1 MHSRKLVAP
10 IVSATIATMAVT
22 TFATVR
28 LVQIEIGLASKL
40 LKVAGML
47 ACSAVAVVLVM
58 SLLYKTLVTVLA
70 DLQASEAA
78 AHHQALHDQLTGL
91 PNRALLQD
99 RIGQGLSRCR
109 RDGGRI
115 ALLVLDLDRF
125 KQVNDTFGHCA
136 GDLLV
141 QQVGARLSSLAR
153 ETDTVARVGGD
164 EFAIIMQSPKNTRDV
179 TAFCDRIVKS
189 LREPFYLSGKEAR
202 IGVSVGAIITSD
214 ATATPTDLLRKADIT
229 MYQAKACGRDC
240 YKLFSDEMDAQVQR
254 RGETELWLR
263 KALASGEGLDLHYQ
277 PLVSNK
283 GIITGFECLLRCH
296 DAHLGALPPAEVIP
310 IAEATGLIDGLGEFV
325 FRRACETSRVWPHL
339 SFAVNLSPIQFRK
352 PGLPKRLQKISS
364 ELGANPSALELEITE
379 SLLIDHGDECAEA
392 IQDLRQSGFRV
403 ALDDF
408 GTGYSSL
415 SYLRRFEVDKIKLDR
430 SFMHAVDTDETVA
443 IIRAAVLL
451 GQAMNLEVVAE
462 GIADKRQE
470 QVALEAGCTGLQGF
484 LYAPAI
490 PIDQIRGFLGRWR
503 SETLAA

>member
-1 MHSRKLVAP
+1 MQSRKLVAP
-10 IVSATIATMAVT
+10 IVSATVATMAVT
-22 TFATVR
+22 TFATIR
-28 LVQIEIGLASKL
+28 LVHSEIGFASSL
-40 LKVAGML
+40 PQFAGML
-47 ACSAVAVVLVM
+47 LCTAVAVVLVT
-58 SLLYKTLVTVLA
+58 SLLYNSLVKVMA
-70 DLQASEAA
+70 ELQASEAA

-91 PNRALLQD
+91 PNRTLLQD

-109 RDGGRI
+109 REGDQI
-115 ALLVLDLDRF
+115 ALLMLDLDRF

-136 GDLLV
+136 GDALV
-141 QQVGARLSSLAR
+141 QQVGARLSGLAR
-153 ETDTVARVGGD
+153 ATDTVARVGGD
-164 EFAIIMQSPKNTRDV
+164 EFAIVMQSPKNTRDV
-179 TAFCDRIVKS
+179 TAFCDRIVNS

-214 ATATPTDLLRKADIT
+214 ATSTPTDLLRKADIT

-254 RGETELWLR
+254 RGETEHWLR

-277 PLVSNK
+277 PLVSNE
-283 GIITGFECLLRCH
+283 GTITGFECLLRCH
-296 DAHLGALPPAEVIP
+296 DAQLGALPPSEVIP
-310 IAEATGLIDGLGEFV
+310 IAEATGLIDRLGEFV
-325 FRRACETSRVWPHL
+325 FRRACETSRDWPHL
-339 SFAVNLSPIQFRK
+339 SFAVNLSPIQFRR
-352 PGLPKRLQKISS
+352 PGLPKRLREIAT
-364 ELGANPSALELEITE
+364 EVGANPSALELEITE
-379 SLLIDHGDECAEA
+379 NLLIDHGDECAEA
-392 IQDLRQSGFRV
+392 IQDLRRSGFRV

-430 SFMHAVDTDETVA
+430 SFMHAVNTEETVA

-470 QVALEAGCTGLQGF
+470 QVALQAGCTGLQGF

-490 PIDQIRGFLGRWR
+490 PVAQINGFLRGWR

>member
-22 TFATVR
+22 TFATFR
-28 LVQIEIGLASKL
+28 LVHTEIGFASEL

-47 ACSAVAVVLVM
+47 ACMAVAVILVM
-58 SLLYKTLVTVLA
+58 SLLYKTLVTVMA
-70 DLQASEAA
+70 ELQTSEAA

-91 PNRALLQD
+91 PNRTLLQD

-109 RDGGRI
+109 RDRSQI

-125 KQVNDTFGHCA
+125 KQVNDTLGHCA

-164 EFAIIMQSPKNTRDV
+164 EFAIVMQSAKNTRDV
-179 TAFCDRIVKS
+179 TGFCDRIVRS
-189 LREPFYLSGKEAR
+189 LREPFDLAGKEAR

-277 PLVSNK
+277 PLVSSK
-283 GIITGFECLLRCH
+283 GTVTGFECLLRCH
-296 DAHLGALPPAEVIP
+296 DPLLGALPPAEVIP
-310 IAEATGLIDGLGEFV
+310 IAEATGLIDELGKFV
-325 FRRACETSRVWPHL
+325 FRRACETSLAWPHL
-339 SFAVNLSPIQFRK
+339 GFAVNLSPIQFRK
-352 PGLPKRLQKISS
+352 PGLPTRLWDI
-364 ELGANPSALELEITE
+364 ANEVGTDPSALELEITE
-379 SLLIDHGDECAEA
+379 NLLIDHGDECAEA
-392 IQDLRQSGFRV
+392 IQELRQIGFRV

-415 SYLRRFEVDKIKLDR
+415 SYLRRFQVDKIKLDR
-430 SFMHAVDTDETVA
+430 SFMHAVDADETVA

-470 QVALEAGCTGLQGF
+470 QVAMEAGCTGLQGF

-490 PIDQIRGFLGRWR
+490 PVDQISGFLDRWG

>member
-10 IVSATIATMAVT
+10 IVSATVATMAVT

-28 LVQIEIGLASKL
+28 LVQLEIGVASKL
-40 LKVAGML
+40 LQVTGML

-91 PNRALLQD
+91 PNRTLLQD
-99 RIGQGLSRCR
+99 RISQGLSRCR

-115 ALLVLDLDRF
+115 ALLMLDLDRF

-136 GDLLV
+136 GDTLV

-164 EFAIIMQSPKNTRDV
+164 EFAIVMLSPKNTRDV

-254 RGETELWLR
+254 RGDTELWLR

-277 PLVSNK
+277 PLVSHT
-283 GIITGFECLLRCH
+283 GTITGFECLLRCH
-296 DAHLGALPPAEVIP
+296 DAQLGALSPAEVIP
-310 IAEATGLIDGLGEFV
+310 IAEETGLIDALGEFV
-325 FRRACETSRVWPHL
+325 FRRACETARNWPHL
-339 SFAVNLSPIQFRK
+339 SFSVNLSPIQFRR
-352 PGLPKRLQKISS
+352 PGLPNRLRAIAKQVGVS
-364 ELGANPSALELEITE
+364 PSGLELEITE
-379 SLLIDHGDECAEA
+379 SLLIDQGEECAGE

-403 ALDDF
+403 SLDDF

-430 SFMHAVDTDETVA
+430 SFMHAVNTDETVA

-462 GIADKRQE
+462 GISDKQQE
-470 QVALEAGCTGLQGF
+470 QVALRAGCTGLQGF

-490 PIDQIRGFLGRWR
+490 PMAQISGFLRGWR
-503 SETLAA
+503 SEILAA